1 MTFRLSRV
9 QKQLLFVFL
18 IALPPIG
25 LCSENTVPANIRSV
39 NYSGEEFEY
48 WLEDPLNSKNRGSGE
63 SVEPY
68 AASGIMCCYSLPKT
82 WRNGLK
88 VTIHSTYSFKKNPNS
103 ELSEVSS
110 TQTVEV
116 PPYVD
121 GKVGEIWVV
130 RAPDGALSLVSSD
143 YEPSHPKWPGKMKG
157 WPRPSVEYEQK
168 GWDKQIELAENS
180 IQRATLLIQK
190 LNNNPDAQAKSAW
203 DAKKQIRPESIAKF
217 SGPDDIRFRAF
228 LMEDYQRILDIE
240 RKELK
245 ALRERRP

>member
-1 MTFRLSRV
+1 MIFRLPRV
-9 QKQLLFVFL
+9 KNQILFAML
-18 IALPPIG
+18 IVLPPIA

-88 VTIHSTYSFKKNPNS
+88 VTIHSTYSFKKSPTS
-103 ELSEVSS
+103 DLSEVSD
-110 TQTVEV
+110 TKTVEV

-130 RAPDGALSLVSSD
+130 REPDGVLSLVSSD
-143 YEPSHPKWPGKMKG
+143 YQPNHPKWPGKIKG
-157 WPRPSVEYEQK
+157 WPRPSVEYERK
-168 GWDKQIELAENS
+168 RWDKLIELAEKS
-180 IQRATLLIQK
+180 VQRTSLLIQR
-190 LNNNPDAQAKSAW
+190 LNNNPDAQANSAW
-203 DAKKQIRPESIAKF
+203 DAKKEIRPESINKF
-217 SGPDDIRFRAF
+217 SGPNDIRFRAF

-240 RKELK
+240 RNELK
-245 ALRERRP
+245 ALRESRP